1 MPKVVR
7 GLPTEWESCSH
18 TVQFGCCPYS
28 LVCWEDTIAVGL
40 ESGDITILDRTTG
53 SQVAIFSG
61 HTDWVYC
68 LTFSLDG
75 TLLVSGSYD
84 KTVKLW
90 DVQTGGVINTFHGH
104 TDEVLSVFIS
114 ADLTMIAS
122 GSEDNKICLW
132 GIQTEECLQIIE

>member
-1 MPKVVR
+1 M
-7 GLPTEWESCSH
+7 
-18 TVQFGCCPYS
+18 
-28 LVCWEDTIAVGL
+28 
-40 ESGDITILDRTTG
+40 
-53 SQVAIFSG
+53 AIFSG